1 MENLDKELTLPK
13 IRGDSPAENTQKPSN
28 NFSPKS
34 LPKPKSSRFLKK
46 ALWVSVVHG
55 SHQKQAALHV
65 PLPDCAQSNARER
78 TRTRTHARSSMH
90 PKNAVRTK
98 YDAEIE

>member
-1 MENLDKELTLPK
+1 MGADGL
-13 IRGDSPAENTQKPSN
+13 AENAPNDSN
-28 NFSPKS
+28 NFSPEY

-46 ALWVSVVHG
+46 ALWVSVVRG